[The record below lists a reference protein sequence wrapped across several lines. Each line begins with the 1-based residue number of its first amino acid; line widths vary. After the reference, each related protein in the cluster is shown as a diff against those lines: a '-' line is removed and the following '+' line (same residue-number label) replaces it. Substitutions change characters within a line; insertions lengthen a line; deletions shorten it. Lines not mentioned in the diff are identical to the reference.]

1 MIFFV
6 VVEGIGKFIGVEFW
20 MVLYKGHLEIWR
32 EVNKVSVRL
41 AFGWILAPENLKH
54 PLQY

>member
-1 MIFFV
+1 MIFFG
-6 VVEGIGKFIGVEFW
+6 VVEGIGKFFGVELW

-41 AFGWILAPENLKH
+41 AFGWI
-54 PLQY
+54 